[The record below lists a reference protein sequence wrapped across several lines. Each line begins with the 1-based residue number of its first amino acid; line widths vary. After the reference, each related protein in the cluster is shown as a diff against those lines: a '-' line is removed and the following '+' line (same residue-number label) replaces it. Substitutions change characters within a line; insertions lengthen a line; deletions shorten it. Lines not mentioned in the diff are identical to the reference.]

1 VYELLER
8 VEKRTFGEHFWNVSQ
23 RVQINFIFIDNVRIY
38 RLWNSKFVGELFSNG
53 IYHLLCSFVI
63 STKDG
68 GLGLPSLYR
77 MHKLYKCPCKHC
89 YITGYA
95 QWTSKPL
102 SKLLWYILSTVKARL
117 ESYCEW
123 NRCGFWQILKIC
135 KEYIH

>member
-1 VYELLER
+1 MYELLER

-89 YITGYA
+89 YYWICPMNLE
-95 QWTSKPL
+95 TSFQIIMIYSINGQ
-102 SKLLWYILSTVKARL
+102 SKAWELLWMKQVWILTNSKDM
-117 ESYCEW
+117 
-123 NRCGFWQILKIC
+123 
-135 KEYIH
+135 